1 MKFPGIYNIKS
12 RTASIWVVNLKGNEG
27 YLDVKET

>member
-12 RTASIWVVNLKGNEG
+12 RTASVWVVKP
-27 YLDVKET
+27 